1 MFVVPSARKQ
11 GVFRALYTHIC
22 NQARADPLVKCVRL
36 YVETGNLAAQAV
48 YKALG
53 MQELI
58 DYNFDEVDFVFGH

>member
-1 MFVVPSARKQ
+1 M
-11 GVFRALYTHIC
+11 YTHIC